1 MKTPEQISIYAG
13 RRQNRERG
21 VALVVGMVLLVVATL
36 LGLAG
41 IRGTTLQERMSTNM
55 YDRSLAMQAAE
66 AALRAAEAAITAN
79 PNVGVDCSP
88 ASATLCPVVPT
99 NTFNGTSAQWTN
111 VPTAFRTNSG
121 LSDGIAQ
128 FHIQFRG
135 QGNTEDELG
144 LGSSAN
150 AAQYGGGGGSPT
162 ANFYRVTARSQ
173 DPTAAGLAER
183 SVVVL
188 STTVRRNI

>member
-1 MKTPEQISIYAG
+1 MKTPARISS
-13 RRQNRERG
+13 REGTPKSGQRG
-21 VALVVGMVLLVVATL
+21 VALVVGMVLLVVATV

-41 IRGTTLQERMSTNM
+41 IRGTTLQERMSSNM

-79 PNVGVDCSP
+79 PSIGIDCSA
-88 ASATLCPVVPT
+88 ASATLCVAIPVD
-99 NTFNGTSAQWTN
+99 TFNGVSAQWSSI
-111 VPTAFRTNSG
+111 PAAFRTNSD

-128 FHIQFRG
+128 FHIRFMG

-144 LGSSAN
+144 LTSSAN
-150 AAQYGGGGGSPT
+150 AAQYGGGGGVPT
-162 ANFYRVTARSQ
+162 ANYYRVTARSH
-173 DPTAAGLAER
+173 DPTDPDLAER